1 MGQTTHSK
9 DAQPSA
15 NPDKNLQNE
24 GEGSRSASRRYD
36 EGAEKAAKDPK
47 HVAEAAEKAKR
58 DLEGPKGPE
67 LRDADQKGKNH
78 QHR

>member
-1 MGQTTHSK
+1 MGQSTSSK
-9 DAQPSA
+9 DAEQNA
-15 NPDKNLQNE
+15 KGDKNLQNE

-36 EGAEKAAKDPK
+36 EGAEKAASDPK

-58 DLEGPKGPE
+58 DLEGPKGAE
-67 LRDADQKGKNH
+67 LRDAERKGKDG

>member
-1 MGQTTHSK
+1 MGQRPNSN
-9 DAQPSA
+9 DPQQ
-15 NPDKNLQNE
+15 DKNLQNE

-36 EGAEKAAKDPK
+36 EGAEKAARDPK

-58 DLEGPKGPE
+58 ELEGPKGAE
-67 LRDADQKGKNH
+67 LRDAAQQGKDH

>member
-1 MGQTTHSK
+1 MAETTS
-9 DAQPSA
+9 SN
-15 NPDKNLQNE
+15 NPQQDKNLQNE

-36 EGAEKAAKDPK
+36 EGAEKAARDPE

-58 DLEGPKGPE
+58 ELEGPKGAE
-67 LRDADQKGKNH
+67 LREADRQGKDH

>member
-9 DAQPSA
+9 NADPGA
-15 NPDKNLQNE
+15 NPDKELQNE

-36 EGAEKAAKDPK
+36 EAAEKAAQDPK

-58 DLEGPKGPE
+58 DLEGPKGAE
-67 LRDADQKGKNH
+67 LRDAEKRGKEH
-78 QHR
+78 QHK

>member
-1 MGQTTHSK
+1 MGETTHSK
-9 DAQPSA
+9 
-15 NPDKNLQNE
+15 NPQQDKNLQNE

-36 EGAEKAAKDPK
+36 QGAEKAAQDPK

-58 DLEGPKGPE
+58 ELEGPKGDE
-67 LRDADQKGKNH
+67 LREADREGAQH